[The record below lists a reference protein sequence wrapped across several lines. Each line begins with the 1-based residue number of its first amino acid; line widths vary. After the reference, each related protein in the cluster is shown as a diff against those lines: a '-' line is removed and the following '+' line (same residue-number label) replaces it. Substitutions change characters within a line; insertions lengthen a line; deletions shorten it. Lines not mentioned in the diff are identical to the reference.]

1 MLRLI
6 VLLLLLANGIYFVWS
21 QCWMRAWDFAPAQQT
36 EPQRMAQQLRPEN
49 VRILKAGE
57 TPRADTI
64 PQAPSAS
71 EPASAMPL
79 VAASSAPAEVGAM
92 TNLPTKSAECFQA
105 GLFDDA
111 QTNALRRTLEASL
124 PAGSWVLE
132 PATEPAR
139 WIVYMG
145 KYPNA
150 ETLAKKRQELASL
163 NLKFEPLNSASLEP
177 GLSLGGFDTQAAATT
192 ALANL
197 TKRGVR
203 TAQVVRERS
212 EARGTLLRMGA
223 ADEALKARFDQIRPS
238 LAGKAL
244 RLCK

>member
-6 VLLLLLANGIYFVWS
+6 VLLLLLVNGIYFVWS
-21 QCWMRAWDFAPAQQT
+21 QGYLRAWDFAPAQQT

-57 TPRADTI
+57 ASRAEPVVPTP
-64 PQAPSAS
+64 AP
-71 EPASAMPL
+71 
-79 VAASSAPAEVGAM
+79 VAAVAPAA
-92 TNLPTKSAECFQA
+92 TKPAECYQA
-105 GLFDDA
+105 GLFDDT
-111 QTNALRRTLEASL
+111 QTKAVRRALESAL
-124 PAGSWVLE
+124 PAGSWLLE
-132 PATEPAR
+132 SAVEPAR

-145 KYPNA
+145 KYGNA
-150 ETLAKKRQELASL
+150 DALAKKRQELAAL
-163 NLKFEPLNSASLEP
+163 NVKLEPLNSASLEP
-177 GLSLGGFDTQAAATT
+177 GLSLGGFDTQSAANT

-212 EARGTLLRMGA
+212 EVRGNLLRIGTV
-223 ADEALKARFDQIRPS
+223 DEALKSKLDEIRPA
-238 LAGKAL
+238 LAGKLL

>member
-21 QCWMRAWDFAPAQQT
+21 QGFLRAWDFAPAQQT
-36 EPQRMAQQLRPEN
+36 EPQRLAQQLRPEN

-57 TPRADTI
+57 ASRADAGPLVTA
-64 PQAPSAS
+64 PVATPLAAPSAS
-71 EPASAMPL
+71 V
-79 VAASSAPAEVGAM
+79 VAATQPAE
-92 TNLPTKSAECFQA
+92 CYQA
-105 GLFDDA
+105 GLFDETQA
-111 QTNALRRTLEASL
+111 GALRRTLESRL
-124 PAGSWVLE
+124 PAGSWLLE
-132 PATEPAR
+132 SAIEPAR

-150 ETLAKKRQELASL
+150 DAVAKKRQELGAL
-163 NLKFEPLNSASLEP
+163 NLKLEPLNSASLEP
-177 GLSLGGFDTQAAATT
+177 GLSLGGFDTQAAANT

-197 TKRGVR
+197 SKRGVR

-212 EARGTLLRMGA
+212 EARGSLLRLA
-223 ADEALKARFDQIRPS
+223 SVDDALKSKFDEIRPA
-238 LAGKAL
+238 LAGKVL

>member
-1 MLRLI
+1 MLRLV
-6 VLLLLLANGIYFVWS
+6 VLCLLLANGVYFVWS
-21 QCWMRAWDFAPAQQT
+21 QGYLRAWDFAPAQQT
-36 EPQRMAQQLRPEN
+36 EPQRLAQQLRPES

-57 TPRADTI
+57 TSRVEAAPA
-64 PQAPSAS
+64 QATPTP
-71 EPASAMPL
+71 EPAGDVTGAL
-79 VAASSAPAEVGAM
+79 AGSAPAEARSAS
-92 TNLPTKSAECFQA
+92 TKPAECLQA

-111 QTNALRRTLEASL
+111 QTSALRRSLEASL

-145 KYPNA
+145 KYGNA
-150 ETLAKKRQELASL
+150 DALAKKRQELVAL
-163 NLKFEPLNSASLEP
+163 NVKLEPLNSASLEP

-212 EARGTLLRMGA
+212 EARGSLLRLGA
-223 ADEALKARFDQIRPS
+223 ADEAVKARLDTIRPS

-244 RLCK
+244 RLCN

>member
-1 MLRLI
+1 MLRLV
-6 VLLLLLANGIYFVWS
+6 VLLLLLVNGIYFVWS
-21 QCWMRAWDFAPAQQT
+21 QGYLRAWDFAPAQQT
-36 EPQRMAQQLRPEN
+36 EPQRLAQQLRPEN

-57 TPRADTI
+57 AIRAEV
-64 PQAPSAS
+64 AP
-71 EPASAMPL
+71 P
-79 VAASSAPAEVGAM
+79 VAAPLAPVVVAA
-92 TNLPTKSAECFQA
+92 TQTTECYQA

-111 QTNALRRTLEASL
+111 QAGALRRTLESRL
-124 PAGSWVLE
+124 PVGSWLLE
-132 PATEPAR
+132 NAVEPAR

-150 ETLAKKRQELASL
+150 DTLAKKRQELSAL
-163 NLKFEPLNSASLEP
+163 NLKLEPLNSASLEP
-177 GLSLGGFDTQAAATT
+177 GLSLGGFDTQAAANT

-212 EARGTLLRMGA
+212 EVRGSLLRLGA
-223 ADEALKARFDQIRPS
+223 VDDALKLKFDELRPA
-238 LAGKAL
+238 LAGKLL

>member
-6 VLLLLLANGIYFVWS
+6 VLVLILANGIYFAWS
-21 QCWMRAWDFAPAQQT
+21 QGLFRAWEFAPALHT
-36 EPQRMAQQLRPEN
+36 EPQRVGQQLRPEN
-49 VRILKAGE
+49 LRILKAGE
-57 TPRADTI
+57 ARGAEPNVTVPPPATTQTP
-64 PQAPSAS
+64 APVPVLLEAV
-71 EPASAMPL
+71 
-79 VAASSAPAEVGAM
+79 VATQPAECY
-92 TNLPTKSAECFQA
+92 EA

-111 QTNALRRTLEASL
+111 QASTLRRTLEARL
-124 PAGSWVLE
+124 PAGSWLLE
-132 PATEPAR
+132 SAVEPAR

-150 ETLAKKRQELASL
+150 EALAKKRQELASL
-163 NLKFEPLNSASLEP
+163 NLKFEPINSASLEP
-177 GLSLGGFDTQAAATT
+177 GLSLGGFDTQAAANT

-212 EARGTLLRMGA
+212 EVRGTLLRLGA
-223 ADEALKARFDQIRPS
+223 VDAALKPKLDEVRAALS
-238 LAGKAL
+238 GKLL